1 MNKSIEST
9 NPDSV
14 PRTIEPFF
22 FFFKSK
28 DHRTLNQQNG
38 HEMPVL
44 VMVKGF

>member
-14 PRTIEPFF
+14 PRTIKLFF
-22 FFFKSK
+22 FERK

-38 HEMPVL
+38 HDMH
-44 VMVKGF
+44 